1 MVTDPINTADTN
13 AVKPEIPKLT
23 KFRKTI
29 SRLDSKYTT
38 LWTPRLAYLKAKKDI
53 YNGSTDYED

>member
-1 MVTDPINTADTN
+1 MRIDMNTLTT
-13 AVKPEIPKLT
+13 KEIKQKLT

-38 LWTPRLAYLKAKKDI
+38 LWTPRLAYSKAKKDI
-53 YNGSTDYED
+53 QNGSTDYED